1 MAGTILP
8 ILRRLG
14 FGASLKDVY
23 AHREAKAK
31 AKQGA
36 PGSQRRA
43 QYEKLRKRAEK
54 VYAKGFEGHPFKGFG
69 GHRPAEQL
77 LDPKSKH
84 HNPKAYR
91 YKIRKIM
98 SKLDE
103 GFMKESEPKETRK
116 LIRKAAKSR
125 AK

>member
-1 MAGTILP
+1 MAKKKKPGGVDISFS
-8 ILRRLG
+8 G

-23 AHREAKAK
+23 EHRESKAK

-54 VYAKGFEGHPFKGFG
+54 VYAKGFEGRPFKGFG

-91 YKIRKIM
+91 DKLRKIM
-98 SKLDE
+98 SKLKTAAGE
-103 GFMKESEPKETRK
+103 RALQRK
-116 LIRKAAKSR
+116 R
-125 AK
+125 